1 VRIAVIDTLYPAFV
15 AEHYARRPELRGAT
29 FAEQHAALIGRSFGT
44 SDAYSANLRALGHE
58 AIDVLANCAPVQSAW
73 AREHGAGLR
82 SALRAGERAPGRAGL
97 MLRSLGLGSIVVEQ
111 VRAFGADVVYCQDI
125 SVLPLRDLAR
135 LRRDGRL
142 IVGQIASPLPGDDR
156 LRAYDL
162 LLSSFP
168 HFVERFRALGV
179 DAEYLRIAFDE
190 RVLDRLR
197 ALGVDPDPAA
207 PAREGAA
214 FAGGL
219 DPAVHGDGVALL
231 ERVLRDVPDLAVHGY
246 GAGRLP
252 AASAVRRAWRGEVW
266 GLDMYA
272 VLARARI
279 VLNRHIDV
287 AEGVANN
294 MRLYEAT
301 GAGALLMT
309 ETAPNLAEL
318 FEPGTEVVAYRDAD
332 DLVALLRG
340 FLADDDARR
349 EIAAA
354 GQRRTLSEHTYAH
367 RMRELAGLL
376 EARR

>member
-15 AEHYARRPELRGAT
+15 AAHYARRPELHSAP
-29 FAEQHAALIGRSFGT
+29 FAAQHAALIARAVGT
-44 SDAYSANLRALGHE
+44 SDAYSVNLRALGHD
-58 AIDVLANCAPVQSAW
+58 AIDVLANCAPVQRAW

-82 SALRAGERAPGRAGL
+82 SVVRAGERLPGRFGPAL
-97 MLRSLGLGSIVVEQ
+97 QALGLGSIVVEQ
-111 VRAFGADVVYCQDI
+111 VRAVDADVVYCQDI
-125 SVLPLRDLAR
+125 SVLPLRDLTR

-142 IVGQIASPLPGDDR
+142 IVGQIASPLPGDER

-179 DAEYLRIAFDE
+179 DAEYFRIGFDE

-197 ALGVDPDPAA
+197 ASGVDPDPGA
-207 PAREGAA
+207 PGRDGVV

-246 GAGRLP
+246 GADRLP
-252 AASAVRRAWRGEVW
+252 DLSPVRRVWRGEAW
-266 GLDMYA
+266 GLEMYA
-272 VLARARI
+272 VLAHARI
-279 VLNRHIDV
+279 ALNRHIDA

-309 ETAPNLAEL
+309 EHAPNLADL
-318 FEPGTEVVAYRDAD
+318 FEPGVELIAYRDAD
-332 DLVALLRG
+332 DLVAKLREYR
-340 FLADDDARR
+340 ADPAAAR

-354 GQRRTLSEHTYAH
+354 GHRRTQAEHTDAH
-367 RMRELAGLL
+367 RMRELVELL
-376 EARR
+376 QARR